1 MFHSLPDVLKIYQIQ
16 FDRSLVNI
24 AFSADS
30 LPFEPINFQ
39 FQLSSLEGNH
49 LYLLLNC
56 AHKTKHFLT
65 TIDNFWRETEVD
77 LSWIK
82 GLCQLSIKSRTRKMS
97 RKLCRVFYFPQSIK
111 SSQIWKKK
119 FYFWVRKIAREES
132 ISPHASRHKPPKVVS
147 VRVLNLQIVIWC
159 NKLCIPQ
166 HHVLDTTQIICLV
179 FLFSTKVYTRV
190 HQSRALYPMCAMR
203 KSNSKPS
210 KHHHIENSFES
221 HNELRHGISGKFVIN
236 DTSRLRLGVRPRD
249 SRVTFL
255 IDSYF
260 KEIKWQ
266 RYTRFLVNMSQFK
279 NVCWKRK
286 IWPNS
291 RNEMRMRLKNSTWT
305 KIARGKLTPIY
316 AYALVTFVYVDKSFF
331 KVPQSCKC

>member
-1 MFHSLPDVLKIYQIQ
+1 MSRSLTFGIDVEIIDDFLPIFKANFSIVKYQI
-16 FDRSLVNI
+16 I
-24 AFSADS
+24 AN
-30 LPFEPINFQ
+30 L
-39 FQLSSLEGNH
+39 
-49 LYLLLNC
+49 
-56 AHKTKHFLT
+56 
-65 TIDNFWRETEVD
+65 
-77 LSWIK
+77 
-82 GLCQLSIKSRTRKMS
+82 
-97 RKLCRVFYFPQSIK
+97 
-111 SSQIWKKK
+111 KKK
-119 FYFWVRKIAREES
+119 FQDFFTFYFWVRKIAREES

-249 SRVTFL
+249 SGVTFL
-255 IDSYF
+255 TES
-260 KEIKWQ
+260 ES
-266 RYTRFLVNMSQFK
+266 N
-279 NVCWKRK
+279 N
-286 IWPNS
+286 N
-291 RNEMRMRLKNSTWT
+291 
-305 KIARGKLTPIY
+305 
-316 AYALVTFVYVDKSFF
+316 VTFDFW
-331 KVPQSCKC
+331 